1 MISAP
6 YGLPAETIITHPNP
20 KSAPAGRTSDCR
32 KCVKMSNNEIEFDK
46 VVEYKDTITSSVPV
60 VETVKLTAKVDASKL
75 KQQCHRCHKVRVTH
89 PYSTP
94 LITESNPTGV
104 HWLCRECS
112 KPVRIELR
120 NYDRPGA
127 KLAVVEFFQELE
139 VPQVFQVSTKSPGLQ
154 GLNKSWTVE
163 FRKKFHLEL
172 TDKPALFAV
181 WV

>member
-1 MISAP
+1 MTKVEQIVDFK
-6 YGLPAETIITHPNP
+6 ETL
-20 KSAPAGRTSDCR
+20 TS
-32 KCVKMSNNEIEFDK
+32 CVPIVEEIEVK
-46 VVEYKDTITSSVPV
+46 ECKDV
-60 VETVKLTAKVDASKL
+60 SKL
-75 KQQCHRCHKVRVTH
+75 KQQCHRCHKLRVTK
-89 PYSTP
+89 PYPTP
-94 LITESNPTGV
+94 LITSENPTGV
-104 HWLCRECS
+104 HWLCRDCA

-127 KLAVVEFFQELE
+127 KLAVVEFFQNLD

-163 FRKKFHLEL
+163 LRKKFHLEL